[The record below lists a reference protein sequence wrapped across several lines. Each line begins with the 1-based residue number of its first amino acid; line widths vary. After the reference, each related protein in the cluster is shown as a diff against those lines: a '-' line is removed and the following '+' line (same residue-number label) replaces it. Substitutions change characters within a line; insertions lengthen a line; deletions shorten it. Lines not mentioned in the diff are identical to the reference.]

1 MTSIISK
8 IYKNLVIRYPIAMI
22 IFLILIL
29 GFFTIHAKNFELDA
43 SADSLILE
51 DDEDLKIFRK
61 IKNRYDTKDFVIIT
75 YKPNEDLFSTG
86 SFENIKNLKNKLEN
100 LENVHD
106 VITLIDLPLLKTANV
121 PLKRLSEDKIKRITD
136 PNIDINLAKKEI
148 LESPIFKNLI
158 VSEDGQL
165 TSLIVNLKRDEQFIN
180 LLKKRNDLRA
190 KEKLKIEEKKE
201 LKEILVEY
209 DKKKSNLRKINHQNI
224 ASIREIIKE
233 FSDTG
238 EIHLGG
244 VPMIADD
251 MIEFIKSDLINF
263 GVGVFLFIVITL
275 IVVFREIRWVTIPLL
290 NCFYAVLIMVGILGF
305 VNWDVTVISSNFIS
319 LMLIL
324 TIAMNIHLAVR
335 YKQLCSEMTNS
346 EQSEIVFLTTQK
358 MVWPCLYTALTTIC
372 AFTSLVFSGIKPV
385 IDFGWMMAIGLSVT
399 FLTSFTL
406 FPSILLLLK
415 KKEDSFNN
423 ETQSHLI
430 GGLAYL
436 AKNHGNKILFLFGLL
451 IIITIIGITKLK
463 VENSFINYFKEKTEI
478 YQGMKLI
485 DEKLGGTTPLDVVI
499 NFRKEKETVETSENI
514 SLSDDDELGLD
525 DDFFD
530 LVSETQIN
538 TEDYWF
544 TQTKINQIEKVHDY
558 LESLPEVGKVLSLTS
573 LIRVLE
579 DSNNGKKL
587 EPLELNVIYKKL
599 PEKLKKNIVD
609 PYISIENNEAR
620 INLRVLDSSKDLRRK
635 ELIERINSDFVNK
648 LGLSENQFQIAG
660 VLVLYNNMLQSLF
673 DSQIKTLVFV
683 MLGIAIMFIV
693 LFRSITLSIIGIIP
707 NFIAAISILGI
718 MGLLKLPL
726 DMMTITIASI
736 TIGIAVDNSIHYIYR
751 FREEFKKINNYEETI
766 DRCHMSVG
774 RAIFNTSVTIIF
786 GFSILV
792 LSNFIPTIYFG
803 LFTGLAMLIAML
815 AVLTLLPKLI
825 LIIKPFK

>member
-1 MTSIISK
+1 MSSVINK
-8 IYKNLVIRYPIAMI
+8 VYQNLVIRYPIGII
-22 IFLILIL
+22 IFLVLIL
-29 GFFTIHAKNFELDA
+29 GFFSIHARNFELDA

-51 DDEDLKIFRK
+51 DDKDLKIFRK
-61 IKNRYDTKDFVIIT
+61 IINRYDTKDFVIIT
-75 YKPNEDLFSTG
+75 YKPNEDLFSEN
-86 SFENIKNLKNKLEN
+86 SFKNIKNLKTSLEN
-100 LENVHD
+100 LENVD
-106 VITLIDLPLLKTANV
+106 EVITLIDLPLLKTANV
-121 PLKRLSEDKIKRITD
+121 PLKKLNQDKIKKITD
-136 PNIDINLAKKEI
+136 VGIDINLAKKEI
-148 LESPIFKNLI
+148 IESPIFKNLI

-165 TSLIVNLKRDEQFIN
+165 TSLIVNLKRDEQFIE
-180 LLKKRNDLRA
+180 LLRKKNDLRA
-190 KEKLKIEEKKE
+190 KEKLKTEEKEE
-201 LKEILVEY
+201 LKKILLDY
-209 DKKKSNLRKINHQNI
+209 DKKKSNLKKINHKNI
-224 ASIREIIKE
+224 DAIRKIIKE
-233 FSDTG
+233 FSSTG

-275 IVVFREIRWVTIPLL
+275 VVVFREIRWVAIPLL
-290 NCFYAVLIMVGILGF
+290 NCFYAVMIMIGILGF

-324 TIAMNIHLAVR
+324 TIAMNVHLAVR

-346 EQSEIVFLTTQK
+346 KQSEIVFLTTQK

-385 IDFGWMMAIGLSVT
+385 IDFGWMMTIGLSVT
-399 FLTSFTL
+399 FLTSFIL
-406 FPSILLLLK
+406 FPSILLLLE
-415 KKEDSFNN
+415 KKEGSFND
-423 ETQSHLI
+423 EGQSRFT
-430 GGLAYL
+430 GALAYL
-436 AKNHGNKILFLFGLL
+436 AKNHGNKVLLLSGLL
-451 IIITIIGITKLK
+451 IVITVVGITKLK

-485 DEKLGGTTPLDVVI
+485 DEKLGGTTPMDVVI
-499 NFRKEKETVETSENI
+499 SFKKEKVEVDEDTA
-514 SLSDDDELGLD
+514 LSDDSELGLE

-530 LVSETQIN
+530 LGSETEIN
-538 TEDYWF
+538 VEDYWF
-544 TQTKINQIEKVHDY
+544 TSTKIKQIEKVHDY
-558 LESLPEVGKVLSLTS
+558 LENLPEIGKVLSLTS
-573 LIRVLE
+573 LIRVAE
-579 DSNNGKKL
+579 DLNEGK
-587 EPLELNVIYKKL
+587 EFDPFELNIIYKKL
-599 PEKLKKNIVD
+599 PEKLKTSVVD
-609 PYISIENNEAR
+609 PYISIENDEAR
-620 INLRVLDSSKDLRRK
+620 INLRILDSSKDLRRK
-635 ELIERINSDFVNK
+635 ELIERISNDFKNK
-648 LGLSENQFQIAG
+648 LDLKEDQFQIAG

-683 MLGIAIMFIV
+683 MLGIAIMFII
-693 LFRSITLSIIGIIP
+693 LFRSITLSVIGIIP
-707 NFIAAISILGI
+707 NFIAAVSILGI

-751 FREEFKKINNYEETI
+751 FREEFKKINDYEQTI
-766 DRCHMSVG
+766 DICHMSVG

-825 LIIKPFK
+825 LVIKPFK

>member
-1 MTSIISK
+1 MSSIISK
-8 IYKNLVIRYPIAMI
+8 VYQNLVIRYPIGI
-22 IFLILIL
+22 IIVLVLIL
-29 GFFTIHAKNFELDA
+29 GFFSIHAKNFELDA

-51 DDEDLKIFRK
+51 DDKDLKIFRK
-61 IKNRYDTKDFVIIT
+61 IINRYDTKDFVIIT
-75 YKPNEDLFSTG
+75 YKPNEDLFSEN
-86 SFENIKNLKNKLEN
+86 SFKNIKNLKTSLEN
-100 LENVHD
+100 LENVD
-106 VITLIDLPLLKTANV
+106 EVITLIDLPLLKTANV
-121 PLKRLSEDKIKRITD
+121 PLKKLNQDKIKKITD
-136 PNIDINLAKKEI
+136 VGIDINLAKKEI
-148 LESPIFKNLI
+148 IESPIFKNLI

-165 TSLIVNLKRDEQFIN
+165 TSLIVNLKRDEQFIE
-180 LLKKRNDLRA
+180 LLRKKNDLRA
-190 KEKLKIEEKKE
+190 KEKLKTEEKEE
-201 LKEILVEY
+201 LKKILLDY
-209 DKKKSNLRKINHQNI
+209 DKKKSNLKKINHKNI
-224 ASIREIIKE
+224 DAIRKIIKE
-233 FSDTG
+233 FSSTG

-275 IVVFREIRWVTIPLL
+275 VVVFREIRWVAIPLL
-290 NCFYAVLIMVGILGF
+290 NCFYAVMIMIGILGF

-324 TIAMNIHLAVR
+324 TIAMNVHLAVR

-346 EQSEIVFLTTQK
+346 KQSEIVFLTTQK

-385 IDFGWMMAIGLSVT
+385 IDFGWMMTIGLSVT
-399 FLTSFTL
+399 FLTSFIL
-406 FPSILLLLK
+406 FPSILLLLE
-415 KKEDSFNN
+415 KKEGSFND
-423 ETQSHLI
+423 EGQSRFT
-430 GGLAYL
+430 GALAYL
-436 AKNHGNKILFLFGLL
+436 AKNHGNKVLLLSGLL
-451 IIITIIGITKLK
+451 IVITVVGITKLK

-485 DEKLGGTTPLDVVI
+485 DEKLGGTTPMDVVI
-499 NFRKEKETVETSENI
+499 SFKKEKVEVDEDTA
-514 SLSDDDELGLD
+514 LSDDSELGLE

-530 LVSETQIN
+530 LGSETEIN
-538 TEDYWF
+538 VEDYWF
-544 TQTKINQIEKVHDY
+544 TSTKIKQIEKVHDY
-558 LESLPEVGKVLSLTS
+558 LENLPEIGKVLSLTS
-573 LIRVLE
+573 LIRVAE
-579 DSNNGKKL
+579 DLNEGK
-587 EPLELNVIYKKL
+587 EFDPFELNIIYKKL
-599 PEKLKKNIVD
+599 PEKLKTSVVD
-609 PYISIENNEAR
+609 PYISIENDEAR
-620 INLRVLDSSKDLRRK
+620 INLRILDSSKDLRRK
-635 ELIERINSDFVNK
+635 ELIERISNDFKNK
-648 LGLSENQFQIAG
+648 LDLKEDQFQIAG

-683 MLGIAIMFIV
+683 MLGIAIMFII
-693 LFRSITLSIIGIIP
+693 LFRSITLSVIGIIP
-707 NFIAAISILGI
+707 NFIAAVSILGI

-751 FREEFKKINNYEETI
+751 FREEFKKINDYEQTI
-766 DRCHMSVG
+766 DICHMSVG

-825 LIIKPFK
+825 LVIKPFK

>member
-1 MTSIISK
+1 MSSVINK
-8 IYKNLVIRYPIAMI
+8 VYQNLVIRYPIGII
-22 IFLILIL
+22 IFLVLIL
-29 GFFTIHAKNFELDA
+29 GFFSIHARNFELDA

-51 DDEDLKIFRK
+51 DDKDLKIFRK
-61 IKNRYDTKDFVIIT
+61 IINRYDTKDFVIIT
-75 YKPNEDLFSTG
+75 YKPNEDLFSEN
-86 SFENIKNLKNKLEN
+86 SFKNIKNLKTSLEN
-100 LENVHD
+100 LENVD
-106 VITLIDLPLLKTANV
+106 EVITLIDLPLLKAANV
-121 PLKRLSEDKIKRITD
+121 PLKKLNQDKIKRITD
-136 PNIDINLAKKEI
+136 VGIDINLAKKEI
-148 LESPIFKNLI
+148 IESPIFKNLI

-165 TSLIVNLKRDEQFIN
+165 TSLIVNLKRDEQFIE
-180 LLKKRNDLRA
+180 LLRKKNDLRA
-190 KEKLKIEEKKE
+190 KEKLKTEEEEE
-201 LKEILVEY
+201 LKKILLDY
-209 DKKKSNLRKINHQNI
+209 DKKKSNLKKINHKNI
-224 ASIREIIKE
+224 DAIRKIIKE
-233 FSDTG
+233 FSSTG

-275 IVVFREIRWVTIPLL
+275 VVVFREIRWVVIPLL

-324 TIAMNIHLAVR
+324 TIAMNVHLAVR

-346 EQSEIVFLTTQK
+346 KQSEIVFLTTQK

-385 IDFGWMMAIGLSVT
+385 IDFGWMMTIGLSVT
-399 FLTSFTL
+399 FLTSFIL
-406 FPSILLLLK
+406 FPSILLLLE
-415 KKEDSFNN
+415 KKEDSFND
-423 ETQSHLI
+423 EGQSRFT
-430 GGLAYL
+430 GALAYL
-436 AKNHGNKILFLFGLL
+436 AKNHGNKILLLSGLL
-451 IIITIIGITKLK
+451 IVITVIGITKLK

-485 DEKLGGTTPLDVVI
+485 DEKLGGTTPMDVVI
-499 NFRKEKETVETSENI
+499 SFKKEKVEVDEDTT
-514 SLSDDDELGLD
+514 LSDDSELGME

-530 LVSETQIN
+530 LGSETEIN
-538 TEDYWF
+538 VEDYWF
-544 TQTKINQIEKVHDY
+544 TSTKIKQIEKVHDY
-558 LESLPEVGKVLSLTS
+558 LENLPEIGKVLSLTS
-573 LIRVLE
+573 LIRVAE
-579 DSNNGKKL
+579 DLNEGK
-587 EPLELNVIYKKL
+587 EFDPFELNIIYKKL
-599 PEKLKKNIVD
+599 PEKLKTNVVD
-609 PYISIENNEAR
+609 PYISIENDEAR
-620 INLRVLDSSKDLRRK
+620 INLRILDSSKDLRRK
-635 ELIERINSDFVNK
+635 ELIERITNDFKNK
-648 LGLSENQFQIAG
+648 LDLKEDQFQIAG

-683 MLGIAIMFIV
+683 MLGIAIMFII

-707 NFIAAISILGI
+707 NFIAAVSILGI

-751 FREEFKKINNYEETI
+751 FREEFKKINDYEQTI
-766 DRCHMSVG
+766 DICHMSVG

-825 LIIKPFK
+825 LVIKPFK

>member
-1 MTSIISK
+1 MSSVINK
-8 IYKNLVIRYPIAMI
+8 VYQNLVIRYPIGII
-22 IFLILIL
+22 IFLVLIL
-29 GFFTIHAKNFELDA
+29 GFFSIHARNFELDA

-51 DDEDLKIFRK
+51 DDKDLKIFRK
-61 IKNRYDTKDFVIIT
+61 IINRYDTKDFVIIT
-75 YKPNEDLFSTG
+75 YKPNEDLFSEN
-86 SFENIKNLKNKLEN
+86 SFKNIKNLKTSLEN
-100 LENVHD
+100 LENVD
-106 VITLIDLPLLKTANV
+106 EVITLIDLPLLKTANV
-121 PLKRLSEDKIKRITD
+121 PLKKLNQDKIKRITD
-136 PNIDINLAKKEI
+136 VGIDINLAKKEI
-148 LESPIFKNLI
+148 IESPIFKNLI

-165 TSLIVNLKRDEQFIN
+165 TSLIVNLKRDEQFIE
-180 LLKKRNDLRA
+180 LLRKKNDLRA
-190 KEKLKIEEKKE
+190 KEKLKTEEEEE
-201 LKEILVEY
+201 LKKILLDY
-209 DKKKSNLRKINHQNI
+209 DKKKSNLKKINHKNI
-224 ASIREIIKE
+224 DAIRKIIKE
-233 FSDTG
+233 FSSTG

-275 IVVFREIRWVTIPLL
+275 VVVFREIRWVVIPLL

-324 TIAMNIHLAVR
+324 TIAMNVHLAVR

-346 EQSEIVFLTTQK
+346 KQSEIVFLTTQK

-385 IDFGWMMAIGLSVT
+385 IDFGWMMTIGLSVT
-399 FLTSFTL
+399 FLTSFIL
-406 FPSILLLLK
+406 FPSILLLLE
-415 KKEDSFNN
+415 KKEDSFND
-423 ETQSHLI
+423 EGQSRFT
-430 GGLAYL
+430 GALAYL
-436 AKNHGNKILFLFGLL
+436 AKNHGNKILLLSGLL
-451 IIITIIGITKLK
+451 IVITVVGITKLK

-485 DEKLGGTTPLDVVI
+485 DEKLGGTTPMDIVI
-499 NFRKEKETVETSENI
+499 SFKKEKVEVDKDTE
-514 SLSDDDELGLD
+514 LSDDSELGLE

-530 LVSETQIN
+530 LGSETEIN
-538 TEDYWF
+538 VEDYWF
-544 TQTKINQIEKVHDY
+544 TSTKIKQIEKVHDY
-558 LESLPEVGKVLSLTS
+558 LENLPEIGKVLSLTS
-573 LIRVLE
+573 LIRVAE
-579 DSNNGKKL
+579 DLNEGK
-587 EPLELNVIYKKL
+587 EFDPFELNIIYKKL
-599 PEKLKKNIVD
+599 PEKLKTNVVD
-609 PYISIENNEAR
+609 PYISIENDEAR
-620 INLRVLDSSKDLRRK
+620 INLRILDSSKDLRRK
-635 ELIERINSDFVNK
+635 ELIERISNDFKNK
-648 LGLSENQFQIAG
+648 LDLKEDQFQIAG

-683 MLGIAIMFIV
+683 MLGIAIMFII

-707 NFIAAISILGI
+707 NFIAAVSILGI

-751 FREEFKKINNYEETI
+751 FREEFKKINDYEQTI
-766 DRCHMSVG
+766 DICHMSVG

-825 LIIKPFK
+825 LVIKPFK